1 MSRSKERIIWILY
14 AAFLVFL
21 FLLSSTNLIIKEQ
34 EHEVYRLSV
43 IVEDERD
50 DNYIN
55 FRKGM
60 DLAAS
65 EHNADV
71 SFITLYEKDHARQQM
86 DMMLREQQD
95 DAGALI
101 VSPVDVKAVLEAVGT
116 DQIQIPV
123 VFLNAEQA
131 GGQIAASITTD
142 YEAMGKL
149 LAEQVAA
156 RHGNETPVYLFGEP
170 QRNSMATRFETGI
183 RTELEARGYEVTAYG
198 RQDDRSYR
206 RAIEELVYPGCD
218 NAVIIALEPESL
230 SETAAI
236 LSDSSVYASYVEGL
250 YGRGT
255 NLSIL
260 NDLDRGLIRGVCVTD
275 DFAAGY
281 QSVEI
286 AVELIRHQGS
296 VRKLAEQAFYYIEK
310 EDLRLPEYEKM
321 LYPIE

>member
-1 MSRSKERIIWILY
+1 MSKGKERIIWILY
-14 AAFLVFL
+14 AAFLVLL

-34 EHEVYRLSV
+34 EHPVYQLSV

-65 EHNADV
+65 ECNADV
-71 SFITLYEKDHARQQM
+71 SFITLYEKDHAQQQM
-86 DMMLREQQD
+86 DLMLREQQD
-95 DAGALI
+95 GAGALI
-101 VSPVDVKAVLEAVGT
+101 VSPVDVKAVSEAVDS
-116 DQIQIPV
+116 DQLQIPV
-123 VFLNAEQA
+123 VFLNTEQA

-142 YEAMGKL
+142 YEAMGRL
-149 LAEQVAA
+149 LAGQVAD
-156 RHGNETPVYLFGEP
+156 RHGKETPVYLFGEP
-170 QRNSMATRFETGI
+170 YRSPMAARFEAGI
-183 RTELEARGYEVTAYG
+183 RTELEAGGYQVTVYG

-206 RAIEELVYPGCD
+206 QAIEELVYPGCK
-218 NAVIIALEPESL
+218 NAVIIALDPGSL
-230 SETAAI
+230 SETAEI

-260 NDLDRGLIRGVCVTD
+260 NDLDRGVIRGICVTD

-281 QSVEI
+281 QSVET

-296 VRKLAEQAFYYIEK
+296 VRKPVEQAFYYIEK